1 MTEKA
6 LAFDTSNYT
15 TSCALFD
22 GDTGVNSSRPLD
34 VGAGQLGLR
43 QSDALYA
50 HIRRLPSVAETLDLS
65 GAKIVAVGASTK
77 PREAEDSYMPCFL
90 AGAAQGA
97 VLAKV
102 LGVPFFELTHQ
113 QGHIA
118 AAAWSAQRMDLLEKP
133 HLAWHLSGGTTE
145 LLYVRPKGPA
155 VSCEVIGGTSDI
167 SAGQLIDRAGQLIG
181 LKFPSG
187 AELDALAQTADHGDF
202 YEPKTAELE
211 FSLSGVEH
219 KMKKRAE
226 SGAEPRDIAYFT
238 IMSVVAVVRRVTRS
252 AVSKYGDLPVLFSG
266 GVTSSA
272 LLRKEMP
279 EGIFADPKYSVD
291 NALGAAILT
300 YRAFRAGGQS

>member
-1 MTEKA
+1 
-6 LAFDTSNYT
+6 
-15 TSCALFD
+15 
-22 GDTGVNSSRPLD
+22 
-34 VGAGQLGLR
+34 
-43 QSDALYA
+43 
-50 HIRRLPSVAETLDLS
+50 
-65 GAKIVAVGASTK
+65 
-77 PREAEDSYMPCFL
+77 MPCFL

-118 AAAWSAQRMDLLEKP
+118 AAAWSARRMDLLEKP

-167 SAGQLIDRAGQLIG
+167 SAGQLIDRAGQLVG

-187 AELDALAQTADHGDF
+187 AELDALAQTVITANF
-202 YEPKTAELE
+202 TSRKTAELE

-219 KMKKRAE
+219 KMKNAR
-226 SGAEPRDIAYFT
+226 SGANRVMSHSSHHVRCRGCPPRHPARHIE
-238 IMSVVAVVRRVTRS
+238 IRRTAGAFFRRCGLQRAAPKRDARGDFRRS
-252 AVSKYGDLPVLFSG
+252 EI
-266 GVTSSA
+266 
-272 LLRKEMP
+272 LRGQRP
-279 EGIFADPKYSVD
+279 R
-291 NALGAAILT
+291 AAILT